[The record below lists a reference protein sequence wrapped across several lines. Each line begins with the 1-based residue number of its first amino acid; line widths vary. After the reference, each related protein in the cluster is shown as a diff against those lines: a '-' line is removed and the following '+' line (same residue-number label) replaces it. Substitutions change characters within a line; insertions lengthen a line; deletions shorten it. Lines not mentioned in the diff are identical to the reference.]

1 MEPRHKKI
9 IFGNILICIGI
20 VFFDIYF
27 SSISYGVPDGFI
39 VFGLLF
45 FLFGIMMKQMILH
58 PEDRLT
64 CREEKKEESRLIG
77 RWHVKLPIG
86 AILIIL
92 INIAVFIPTG
102 DSDPWKQV
110 LSQHAPEVYDGQ
122 VWRLITAMFL
132 HDDFGHIFGN
142 MLFLFVFAQLTE
154 YLVGIPKFFA
164 AYFISGLSGGIL
176 SLLTTP
182 REVYCLGA
190 SGAVFGIAGYLIG
203 LTFYKKDY
211 IFYTVSRL
219 IIPFAALELTSNFI
233 APGNVSVSAHLG
245 GFIGGI
251 VFAVI
256 TGKNTYLKHDIE
268 EFERHVF

>member
-9 IFGNILICIGI
+9 VAGNTLICIGV
-20 VFFDIYF
+20 VFFDLF
-27 SSISYGVPDGFI
+27 STYLTYDVPYGFFI
-39 VFGLLF
+39 FGVLF
-45 FLFGIMMKQMILH
+45 FLFGIMLKLMILH

-64 CREEKKEESRLIG
+64 CREEKKEENQLIG
-77 RWHVKLPIG
+77 KWRISIPLG

-92 INIAVFIPTG
+92 LNIAVFIPTG

-110 LSQHAPEVYDGQ
+110 LAQHAPEVYDGQ
-122 VWRLITAMFL
+122 VWRLISAMFL
-132 HDDFGHIFGN
+132 HENFSHIFGN
-142 MLFLFVFAQLTE
+142 MLCLFFFAQITE
-154 YLVGIPKFFA
+154 YLVGMPKFFA
-164 AYFISGLSGGIL
+164 AYFFSGIAGGIV

-182 REVYCLGA
+182 RDIYCLGA

-219 IIPFAALELTSNFI
+219 IIPFAALELTTNFI
-233 APGNVSVSAHLG
+233 APGNVCVGAHVG

-251 VFAVI
+251 IFAII
-256 TGKNTYLKHDIE
+256 TGKKTYLKHDIE
-268 EFERHVF
+268 EFERHVY